1 MSMNIA
7 YRIYGWLLFAYP
19 PEFRRRFGSEMLL
32 VFRDCYREE
41 ARRRTLAGFYVRTLF
56 DLVLTVVKERSDRSG
71 REGVLMNRR
80 RDLMALL
87 GCLAIIVIAALLLS
101 YGRRHEVASI
111 LTFGYIL
118 DALVFTGVIGNL
130 IVFLLVKTTRFNPL
144 RVALWTFAVVHAVP
158 LLFLTLILGPNDPNL
173 NLPNVV
179 VGYLVSFLFW
189 TGLHWTWRMT
199 SRQPTTE

>member
-1 MSMNIA
+1 MNMA

-19 PEFRRRFGSEMLL
+19 PEFRRRFGREMLL

-41 ARRRTLAGFYVRTLF
+41 ARRRTRAGFYLRTLL
-56 DLVLTVVKERSDRSG
+56 DLILTAARERSDRTDRLG

-87 GCLAIIVIAALLLS
+87 GCLAIIVIAFVLLS

-118 DALVFTGVIGNL
+118 DALVFTGVVGNL
-130 IVFLLVKTTRFNPL
+130 VVFLLKTTRFNPF
-144 RVALWTFAVVHAVP
+144 RVALWTFAVVHALP
-158 LLFLTLILGPNDPNL
+158 LLFLTLVLGPNDPKL